1 MITRTATAV
10 WRGGLKEG
18 TGVLATQSG
27 LLQDVPYSYGKRF
40 EAELGT
46 NPEELVAAAHAG
58 CFAMALSLQLEQLGT
73 IADSIEVRAAVTL
86 EKTEA
91 GFAVTRSHL
100 DVTAVIPRGD
110 SAAFVKAAE
119 QAKAGC
125 PISKLLNARI
135 SMNARLVT

>member
-18 TGVLATQSG
+18 TGVLATESG
-27 LLQDVPYSYGKRF
+27 LLQDVPYSYARRF
-40 EAELGT
+40 EGEPGT
-46 NPEELVAAAHAG
+46 NPEELIAAAHAG
-58 CFAMALSLQLEQLGT
+58 CFAMALSLQLEQVGAR
-73 IADSIEVRAAVTL
+73 ADSIEVRAAITL

-110 SAAFVKAAE
+110 GAVFVKAAE

>member
-10 WRGGLKEG
+10 WRGGLRQG

-27 LLQDVPYSYGKRF
+27 LLQDVPYSYAKRF
-40 EAELGT
+40 EGEPGT

-58 CFAMALSLQLEQLGT
+58 CFAMALSLQLEQVGVQ
-73 IADSIEVRAAVTL
+73 ADSIEVRAAVTL
-86 EKTEA
+86 EKTET
-91 GFAVTRSHL
+91 GFTVTRSHL

-110 SAAFVKAAE
+110 SAVFVKAAE

-135 SMNARLVT
+135 SMNARLVA